1 LTTAKGELHLTYADD
16 RPARESGAAKMT
28 TGAMGLTWEVGDG
41 THGVLRWQD
50 VTSWA
55 TLDLTEARRLRG
67 ARRRTRITVE
77 SSTGDVLT
85 FLTDA
90 DDGRALT
97 RMAQDRSTGG
107 TVTRVGV

>member
-1 LTTAKGELHLTYADD
+1 MTTAKGELHVTYADD
-16 RPARESGAAKMT
+16 RPVKESSAATMT
-28 TGAMGLTWEVGDG
+28 AVPQGLTWELGDG
-41 THGVLRWQD
+41 AHGVLRWLD
-50 VTSWA
+50 VTSWT

-77 SSTGDVLT
+77 TSNGDVLT